1 MFRIDLCRFFYTP
14 ARGGICLHLLDQEI
28 FFAPSQE
35 PINLEQSMVTKVGTC
50 ACYICVCQTLVPN
63 CAHFINLLPYLAIP
77 KKTHTVL
84 TAC

>member
-35 PINLEQSMVTKVGTC
+35 PINLEQSTQCNSMKV
-50 ACYICVCQTLVPN
+50 VPLKLGIRESVDPTN
-63 CAHFINLLPYLAIP
+63 
-77 KKTHTVL
+77 KDVG
-84 TAC
+84 